1 MFDIYVNLLM
11 TSGLYSTLL
20 YQYSM
25 QYTLVRKSVKM
36 QKMYSFE
43 KLNWIWKMW
52 FLISS
57 FMSESTVL
65 QVTLW
70 QDKTNSI
77 FNNERFIEKFYN
89 IETI

>member
-11 TSGLYSTLL
+11 TPGLYSTLL